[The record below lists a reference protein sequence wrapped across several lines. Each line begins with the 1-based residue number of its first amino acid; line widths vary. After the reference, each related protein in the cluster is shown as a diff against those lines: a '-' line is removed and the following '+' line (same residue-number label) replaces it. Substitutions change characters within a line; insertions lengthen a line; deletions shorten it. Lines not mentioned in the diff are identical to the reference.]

1 MVINNNIYVVGLRE
15 GTLLSL
21 EENKLDLKGERPL
34 RLFRYG
40 QAPRDIQPGE
50 NLNFLL

>member
-1 MVINNNIYVVGLRE
+1 VINNNIYIVGLRE

-21 EENKLDLKGERPL
+21 EENNLSMKGDRPL

-40 QAPRDIQPGE
+40 QLPRDLQPGE
-50 NLNFLL
+50 DLSFLL